1 MSAETID
8 WDAPGPYR
16 VAFSTRRGGVS
27 GGAFA
32 SLNIGLATD
41 DLPANVLENRRR
53 LAAAVGADPARAAMA
68 WQQHGA
74 RVERAHPVGILEPG
88 TPLPRC
94 DALWTDVPGQPMAL
108 VTADCLP
115 VVIARAQG
123 AKRRAADGGAG
134 REGSSS
140 ASALDTTDAQAG
152 AKRRAAD
159 GGAGREGSSSA
170 SALDTTQP
178 ALALLHVGWRGLL
191 AGIVEAGCAALG
203 PGALAA
209 AVGPGIGPCCYEV
222 GDDVAEPFRAR
233 FCPGVLDGRRL
244 DLAGACESALV
255 AAGCT
260 GVTRVDRCTACE
272 PETFFSHRR
281 DRGRTGRQGVVGY
294 VVDR

>member
-1 MSAETID
+1 MIAEVLD

-41 DLPANVLENRRR
+41 DRPANVVENRRR
-53 LAAAVGADPARAAMA
+53 LAAAVRADPARAAMA

-74 RVERAHPVGILEPG
+74 HVERANPVGILEPG
-88 TPLPRC
+88 TPFPRC
-94 DALWTDVPGQPMAL
+94 DGLWTDVPRRPMAL

-115 VVIARAQG
+115 VAIARAQG

-140 ASALDTTDAQAG
+140 APALDTT
-152 AKRRAAD
+152 
-159 GGAGREGSSSA
+159 E
-170 SALDTTQP
+170 P

-203 PGALAA
+203 PGPLAA
-209 AVGPGIGPCCYEV
+209 AIGPGIGSCCYEV

-233 FCPGVLDGRRL
+233 FGPGVLDGRRL
-244 DLAGACESALV
+244 DLARACERALA
-255 AAGCT
+255 AAGCME
-260 GVTRVDRCTACE
+260 VTRLDRCTACE

-294 VVDR
+294 VVER